1 MPLLVAATLTS
12 VRIGRRIFDRTAETI
27 SIKCQSS
34 QYFFHLDLTS
44 SFSVRIAVCLITFI
58 CSRNFSIMEENLSL

>member
-1 MPLLVAATLTS
+1 MPLLVAAALTA

-34 QYFFHLDLTS
+34 QYFFHLDLIS
-44 SFSVRIAVCLITFI
+44 SFSVRIAVSLITFI